1 MRPREGTPDGE
12 APLPRLT
19 EKAFTQAVLDAAR
32 RLGWTAYHTHDS
44 RHSAAGFPDLVLV
57 RVDARGH
64 ARLEAAELKVGDRG
78 PTPAQR
84 TWLGLLEAVRE
95 SARDAGFGG
104 VGVRVWH
111 PEDWF
116 SGRIE
121 EVLR

>member
-12 APLPRLT
+12 APHLRLT
-19 EKAFTQAVLDAAR
+19 EKQFMQAVIDRAQE
-32 RLGWTAYHTHDS
+32 LGWMVFHPHDS
-44 RHSAAGFPDLVLV
+44 RRSPAGFPDLVMV
-57 RVDARGH
+57 RVDARGN

-95 SARDAGFGG
+95 CARESGFGG
-104 VGVRVWH
+104 VGVRLWS

-121 EVLR
+121 EVL